1 MKSFIK
7 TAALSFLTVSSLSL
21 TVATQAEAFTPSSK
35 SLDSITNQ
43 TIYRPQIELDKSQA
57 QVSKEELV
65 AYSTIC
71 ETNVI
76 NGRVVTC
83 CADSSGYWACVY

>member
-65 AYSTIC
+65 AYSTYC